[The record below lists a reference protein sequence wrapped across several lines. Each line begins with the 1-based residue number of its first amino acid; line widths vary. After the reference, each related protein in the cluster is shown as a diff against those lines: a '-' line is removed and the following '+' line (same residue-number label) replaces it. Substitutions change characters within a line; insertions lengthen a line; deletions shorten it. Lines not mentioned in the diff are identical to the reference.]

1 MLKELPNKF
10 ERLISTEL
18 SSSQQKIYDA
28 YCKVAK
34 NALERGANGFDMLP
48 YLTRLRQ
55 ICVEPR
61 LVDKNYQGDSAKINL
76 LNEILDD
83 YLPQGRKILV
93 FSQFVEALKLIE
105 EDLKQKNINYLMLT
119 GSTKAEERVG
129 LCDRFNNDKNIQI
142 FLISIKAGGSG
153 LNLVGADTVIH
164 LDIWWNS
171 AVENQ
176 ATDRAYRIGQKN
188 NVEVIKLMCE
198 NTIEEKIIEL
208 QEKKKDLIDSLI
220 SKDDKSITSISK
232 EDIKFILD

>member
-1 MLKELPNKF
+1 MLKELPDKF

-34 NALERGANGFDMLP
+34 DALEKGANGFDMLP

-76 LNEILDD
+76 LNQILDD

-105 EDLKQKNINYLMLT
+105 EDLKQKNINYLKLGSVFLT
-119 GSTKAEERVG
+119 PV
-129 LCDRFNNDKNIQI
+129 F
-142 FLISIKAGGSG
+142 IKAGGSG

-208 QEKKKDLIDSLI
+208 QAKKKDLIDSLI